1 MSGRIRWRLR
11 QPGRRALALLT
22 AAMVLAGSS
31 LLGGSSSLLRVKGEG
46 QQPQTLGSAAL
57 QAGAGVVLDV
67 TDESAVLHNAL
78 VRVAFD
84 LKKGRYSAYDQV
96 SGKPY
101 ILGAYVKVNGASSL
115 DGYAFTAENATAD
128 GFAGKSMRLT
138 GTKAGSDFDMVL
150 DITLRD
156 KTGEIELACGLI
168 NRTAASLQLKS

>member
-46 QQPQTLGSAAL
+46 QQTQTLGSAAL

-84 LKKGRYSAYDQV
+84 LKKGTL
-96 SGKPY
+96 
-101 ILGAYVKVNGASSL
+101 LGL
-115 DGYAFTAENATAD
+115 
-128 GFAGKSMRLT
+128 
-138 GTKAGSDFDMVL
+138 
-150 DITLRD
+150 
-156 KTGEIELACGLI
+156 
-168 NRTAASLQLKS
+168 

>member
-46 QQPQTLGSAAL
+46 QQTQTLGSAAL

-84 LKKGRYSAYDQV
+84 LKRDVTRLMTRY
-96 SGKPY
+96 P
-101 ILGAYVKVNGASSL
+101 ASPISW
-115 DGYAFTAENATAD
+115 APTSRSMERAAWTATLLRRRTPPPTA
-128 GFAGKSMRLT
+128 
-138 GTKAGSDFDMVL
+138 
-150 DITLRD
+150 LR
-156 KTGEIELACGLI
+156 ASRCG
-168 NRTAASLQLKS
+168 